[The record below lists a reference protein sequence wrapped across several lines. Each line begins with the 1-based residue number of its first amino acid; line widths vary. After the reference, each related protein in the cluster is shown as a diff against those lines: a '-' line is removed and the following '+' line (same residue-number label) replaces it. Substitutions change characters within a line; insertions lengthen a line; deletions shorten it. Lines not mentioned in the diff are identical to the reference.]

1 MPKNS
6 SSITRNQKSA
16 SSKQGA
22 NKSSG
27 GAGAAPLKWT
37 DSQIDEFVETGYKV
51 LMSEEFLGGFE
62 NLMSHQKDGVKWL
75 IKSYLAI
82 QGGDFKKLD
91 KAREGGVLLAD
102 EPGLGKTLT
111 VREHISSFLI
121 IDF

>member
-1 MPKNS
+1 MES
-6 SSITRNQKSA
+6 ED
-16 SSKQGA
+16 GA
-22 NKSSG
+22 QTGSSG
-27 GAGAAPLKWT
+27 VSAQWT
-37 DSQIDEFVETGYKV
+37 DARIDEFVETGYKV

-111 VREHISSFLI
+111 VREHVLPCIMFI
-121 IDF
+121 Y